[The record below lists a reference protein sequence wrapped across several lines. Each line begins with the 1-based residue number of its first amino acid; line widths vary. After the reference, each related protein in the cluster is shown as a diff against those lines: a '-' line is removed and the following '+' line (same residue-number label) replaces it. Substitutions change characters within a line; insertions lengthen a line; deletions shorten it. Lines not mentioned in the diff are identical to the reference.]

1 MEKNTKQKRDQHIV
15 KTSKEP
21 LYHTNSKEKEKKR
34 TFSKNMITRG
44 LLKKHWFHP
53 GGVKS
58 SWWSKLGQ
66 ISMFNMM

>member
-1 MEKNTKQKRDQHIV
+1 MDKNTKQKRDQHIV

-21 LYHTNSKEKEKKR
+21 LYHSKEKEKKR

-44 LLKKHWFHP
+44 LLEKRCFYT

-58 SWWSKLGQ
+58 SWW
-66 ISMFNMM
+66 